1 MNKPNNINLVGN
13 SPSSRDV
20 AFHLHPYTNPAQ
32 LEVAGPHIISQGD
45 GVFVMM
51 TQETVFT
58 KG

>member
-20 AFHLHPYTNPAQ
+20 AFHMHPYTNPAQ
-32 LEVAGPHIISQGD
+32 LEAAGPHIISK
-45 GVFVMM
+45 VMAFLYMM
-51 TQETVFT
+51 TQETVFM

>member
-20 AFHLHPYTNPAQ
+20 AFHMHPYTNPAQ
-32 LEVAGPHIISQGD
+32 LEATGPHIISQGD

-51 TQETVFT
+51 TQEIVFM